1 MSDYLDLSTGSVTR
15 SATELAAAADAIGQ
29 ALNQFHSAL
38 SGTENAFGSDEIS
51 GRFAADYLPLVNQA
65 MTAIVSYTEQV
76 RYAAGGLSTTASLLE
91 SSETTAASDL
101 ARLRT
106 QWRPAPGP

>member
-1 MSDYLDLSTGSVTR
+1 
-15 SATELAAAADAIGQ
+15 
-29 ALNQFHSAL
+29 
-38 SGTENAFGSDEIS
+38 
-51 GRFAADYLPLVNQA
+51 
-65 MTAIVSYTEQV
+65 MTAIVSYTEQI

-91 SSETTAASDL
+91 SSETTAAADL